1 MEQTEIKIKLESEI
15 ATAQRDLKFT
25 LGRLDS
31 AKSEY
36 NTVLSLKNN
45 LDTQVEEMEKY
56 LTQVTNDISNAK
68 LEWVTLKETEKKE
81 LQEREK
87 KAQEILDTE
96 NKLDE
101 KLKKIERT
109 KDEVTEIK
117 NENKREK
124 IELDTERK
132 QIENKKAELQE
143 KEESINKQ
151 AKLLEESKQKFKDE
165 TVSMVLAKL
174 NEL

>member
-1 MEQTEIKIKLESEI
+1 MEQTEIKIKLESDI
-15 ATAQRDLKFT
+15 ANAQRDLKFT
-25 LGRLDS
+25 LSRLDS

-45 LDTQVEEMEKY
+45 LDAQVEEMEKY

-81 LQEREK
+81 LEEREQ
-87 KAQEILDTE
+87 KAKEIIDAE
-96 NKLDE
+96 SKLDE
-101 KLKKIERT
+101 KLKKIEAT
-109 KDEVTEIK
+109 KEEVTEIK

-124 IELDTERK
+124 LNLDTERK
-132 QIENKKAELQE
+132 QIENAKQELTS
-143 KEESINKQ
+143 KEQQIERH
-151 AKLLEESKQKFKDE
+151 AKLLEENKQKFKDE
-165 TVSMVLAKL
+165 TASIVLAKL